1 MAATAST
8 PDVQVNTTVGS
19 FTVELYPSH
28 APKTCQNFVELARRG
43 YYDNTVFHRIIPD
56 FMVQGGDPTGTGRG
70 GESIYGGKFA
80 DEIRRE
86 LKHTGG
92 ARALPAPPRARIA
105 RIPPAMTCAVA
116 PTTLPATAAHARRPP
131 RRVVRSGDPIDG
143 QRWAQHQWQPVLH
156 HPRAMP
162 TPRQQAHRLWAHQL
176 GHAGGAAARG
186 GANGRER
193 PADRSRPH
201 RERATIR
208 CSCWHACHD
217 GIAQPVRRDS
227 TRHLHLPFG
236 YIPTRDCRL
245 TVCDRSANQT

>member
-92 ARALPAPPRARIA
+92 ARALPAPLRARIG
-105 RIPPAMTCAVA
+105 RI
-116 PTTLPATAAHARRPP
+116 LRP
-131 RRVVRSGDPIDG
+131 
-143 QRWAQHQWQPVLH
+143 
-156 HPRAMP
+156 
-162 TPRQQAHRLWAHQL
+162 
-176 GHAGGAAARG
+176 
-186 GANGRER
+186 
-193 PADRSRPH
+193 
-201 RERATIR
+201 
-208 CSCWHACHD
+208 
-217 GIAQPVRRDS
+217 
-227 TRHLHLPFG
+227 
-236 YIPTRDCRL
+236 
-245 TVCDRSANQT
+245 